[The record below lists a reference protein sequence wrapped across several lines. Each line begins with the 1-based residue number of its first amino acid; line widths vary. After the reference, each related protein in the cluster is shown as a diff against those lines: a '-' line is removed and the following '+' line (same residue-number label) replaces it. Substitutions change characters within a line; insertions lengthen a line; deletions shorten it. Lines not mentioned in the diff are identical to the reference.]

1 MTNPPLRLGRVV
13 AYNTPHV
20 SGRRISGARYDNHLV
35 RKLFQL
41 VSEPSRIRRAIISCS
56 DKLGLVDFAAGL
68 AAAGVQIYSTGG
80 TRRHLESHGVH
91 AIEVTEVTGFPEMMD
106 GRVKTLHPKIFGG
119 ILGRRDNVGDLR
131 SMQEE
136 DIPAIDLVVVNLY
149 PFEATIHRA
158 GVSRDEAI
166 EQIDIGGPSLI
177 RAAAKNHQWITV
189 ATRPEQY
196 SAILADIEEL
206 GTTSSA
212 LRRRLAAEAF
222 AMTAT
227 YDQIIAD
234 YFRSETAVGEFPPHL
249 TLRLERKSQLRY
261 GENPHQKAAVYRFPR
276 DRSASVINAR
286 HIHGRE
292 LSYNNLLDLD
302 SALSIARSFA
312 QPAATVVKHN
322 NPCGAATCAKLSLAI
337 RKALDGDPVSAFGSV
352 LGFNRTVDIETAEIL
367 VEPNRFIEAI
377 VAPDFEAGAVGVLTT
392 RPKWRDNV
400 RLMQVGRLPS
410 VEPELAIRFLSGG
423 ALIQEADTLPMLHSQ
438 WRTVT
443 DVPVADELWDDIHFA
458 WEMVRHV
465 KSNAIV
471 LGRDTS
477 LVGVGAGQMS
487 RVDSVDIAI
496 RKAGDRSAGSIMASD
511 AFFPFSD
518 SIEAAAR
525 AGVVAIIQPGGS
537 RRDDEVIAAC
547 NLHRIP
553 MVFTGARHFKH

>member
-1 MTNPPLRLGRVV
+1 M
-13 AYNTPHV
+13 
-20 SGRRISGARYDNHLV
+20 
-35 RKLFQL
+35 
-41 VSEPSRIRRAIISCS
+41 SEPSRIRRALISCS
-56 DKLGLVDFAAGL
+56 DKLGLVDFASGL
-68 AAAGVQIYSTGG
+68 QAAGVQIYSTGG
-80 TRRHLESHGVH
+80 TRKHLESHGVD
-91 AIEVTEVTGFPEMMD
+91 AIEVTELTHFPEMMD
-106 GRVKTLHPKIFGG
+106 GRVKTLHPTIFGG

-136 DIPAIDLVVVNLY
+136 NIPTIDLVVVNLY
-149 PFEATIHRA
+149 PFEATINRP
-158 GVSRDEAI
+158 GVSRDDAI

-177 RAAAKNHQWITV
+177 RAAAKNHQWVTV

-196 SAILADIEEL
+196 SSILADIEEL
-206 GTTSSA
+206 GTTSIT

-222 AMTAT
+222 AMTAA
-227 YDQIIAD
+227 YDQVIAD
-234 YFRSETAVGEFPPHL
+234 YFRSETAVGEFPPHI
-249 TLRLERKSQLRY
+249 TVRLERKSQLRY
-261 GENPHQKAAVYRFPR
+261 GENPHQKAAVYRIPR
-276 DRSASVINAR
+276 HRAASVLTAR

-302 SALSIARSFA
+302 SALAIARSFG
-312 QPAATVVKHN
+312 QPAAAVIKHN
-322 NPCGAATCAKLSLAI
+322 NPCGAATCAKLSLAT

-352 LGFNRTVDIETAEIL
+352 LGFNRTVDLETAEIL

-400 RLMQVGRLPS
+400 RLMQVGQLPAID
-410 VEPELAIRFLSGG
+410 PELSIRFLSGG
-423 ALIQEADTLPMLHSQ
+423 ALVQEADTLPAMVTQ

-443 DVPVADELWDDIHFA
+443 DVPVADALWDDLYFA

-471 LGRDTS
+471 LARDTS

-487 RVDSVDIAI
+487 RVDSVEIAI
-496 RKAGDRSAGSIMASD
+496 RKAGERSAGCILSSD
-511 AFFPFSD
+511 AFFPFPD

-525 AGVVAIIQPGGS
+525 AGVVAIVQPGGS